1 MASTAKKITE
11 ILQQFPPE
19 DPSSLIPVL
28 QKVQEEF
35 GYLSERNVYAV
46 SEYLV
51 VPASKI
57 YGVATFYAQFR
68 LKPLGRHIINLCR
81 GTACH
86 VKGSERLIPVFE
98 QELKCKVG
106 ETTKDGKFT
115 FLVVAC
121 LGACSLAPVV
131 NIDNDFYGDVQAG
144 QIKRILRKYE

>member
-11 ILQQFPPE
+11 ILHQFPPE
-19 DPSSLIPVL
+19 DPASLIPVL
-28 QKVQEEF
+28 QKVQDQF

-46 SEYLV
+46 SEYLA

-131 NIDNDFYGDVQAG
+131 NIDHDFYGNVKAG
-144 QIKRILRKYE
+144 EIKRMLRKYD

>member
-1 MASTAKKITE
+1 MASTAKITE
-11 ILQQFPPE
+11 ILHQFPPE

-28 QKVQEEF
+28 QKVQDQF

-46 SEYLV
+46 SEYLT

-68 LKPLGRHIINLCR
+68 LKPLGRHIVNLCR

-121 LGACSLAPVV
+121 LGACSLAPVL
-131 NIDNDFYGDVQAG
+131 NIDNDFYGNVQAG
-144 QIKRILRKYE
+144 EIKRILRKYD

>member
-19 DPSSLIPVL
+19 DPASLIPVL